1 MGIIRQEGTRGILQ
15 ERPHENVLKAF
26 EMVCASRYLD
36 APKDLEHFTREWL
49 NGQRESIDNY
59 LYSLGDRFSG
69 NEIEFQRRKYQ
80 AALKEAELALMVV
93 EEWRANQAVNRPTA
107 EELNEAMITDL
118 SPKRYQKETEELI
131 QKYGFFN
138 VVNNFKN

>member
-1 MGIIRQEGTRGILQ
+1 MRGILQ
-15 ERPHENVLKAF
+15 KRPNENVLKAF
-26 EMVCASRYLD
+26 EMVCANRYLD
-36 APKDLEHFTREWL
+36 APIDLEHFTREWL
-49 NGQRESIDNY
+49 KGQRESIDNY
-59 LYSLGDRFSG
+59 LYSMRDRFRG
-69 NEIEFQRRKYQ
+69 NEIEFQRRKFK

-93 EEWRANQAVNRPTA
+93 EEWRSNQEMNRRNA

-138 VVNNFKN
+138 VVNNFKD

>member
-1 MGIIRQEGTRGILQ
+1 MR
-15 ERPHENVLKAF
+15 
-26 EMVCASRYLD
+26 
-36 APKDLEHFTREWL
+36 
-49 NGQRESIDNY
+49 
-59 LYSLGDRFSG
+59 DRFRG
-69 NEIEFQRRKYQ
+69 NEIEFQRRKFK

-93 EEWRANQAVNRPTA
+93 EEWRSNQEMNRRNA

-138 VVNNFKN
+138 VVNNFKD